1 MFGFSYFNETEIEIT
16 IKYIET
22 LIKLEKEHNIIVKQA
37 EIGVVT
43 PYIRQVC
50 TVSLVAEISIKCNSI
65 TSNFHRL

>member
-50 TVSLVAEISIKCNSI
+50 TVI
-65 TSNFHRL
+65 FYQM